1 MNYLWAF
8 MILSGVL
15 FSAFHGTIPAVT
27 GAVLDSAKEAVTLCI
42 TMTGVM
48 SFWMGLMRIAERGGV
63 IAGLSKKLKPV
74 LRFLFPQIP
83 PGHVANELIAN
94 IFGLGWA
101 ATPAGLKAMESL
113 EELEE
118 SRRKEMGTE
127 NGAAK
132 RKKGHQT
139 KPAPVPRGTANA
151 EMCTFLIMNISSL
164 QLIPVNII
172 AFRSQYGSVNPA
184 EIIGPAILAT
194 VISTITAVIFCKFAQ
209 KLTN

>member
-74 LRFLFPQIP
+74 FRFLFPQIP
-83 PGHVANELIAN
+83 PGHVANEQIAANMIAN

-118 SRRKEMGTE
+118 SRRKEME
-127 NGAAK
+127 VQNGAAK
-132 RKKGHQT
+132 RKKGHRT
-139 KPAPVPRGTANA
+139 KTSPGTAWHCQRRDVYVSDH
-151 EMCTFLIMNISSL
+151 EY
-164 QLIPVNII
+164 LIPAVDPG
-172 AFRSQYGSVNPA
+172 QYYR
-184 EIIGPAILAT
+184 L
-194 VISTITAVIFCKFAQ
+194 Q
-209 KLTN
+209 KPVWEREPGGNHRTCNTGDCY

>member
-1 MNYLWAF
+1 MC
-8 MILSGVL
+8 IR
-15 FSAFHGTIPAVT
+15 
-27 GAVLDSAKEAVTLCI
+27 DRTLCI

-63 IAGLSKKLKPV
+63 IAGLSRKLKPV

-83 PGHVANELIAN
+83 PGHVANEQIAANMIAN
-94 IFGLGWA
+94 IFVLGWA

-151 EMCTFLIMNISSL
+151 EMCTFLIMNISSM

-172 AFRSQYGSVNPA
+172 AFRSQYGLSLIHISGRLERRYQYKHNFYRGRRRAVCKNDPA
-184 EIIGPAILAT
+184 
-194 VISTITAVIFCKFAQ
+194 
-209 KLTN
+209 

>member
-42 TMTGVM
+42 TMTGV
-48 SFWMGLMRIAERGGV
+48 
-63 IAGLSKKLKPV
+63 IAGLSRKLKPV

-83 PGHVANELIAN
+83 PEHVANEQIAANMIAN

-118 SRRKEMGTE
+118 SRRKEME
-127 NGAAK
+127 VQNDAAK
-132 RKKGHQT
+132 RKKDHRT

-151 EMCTFLIMNISSL
+151 EMCTLLIMNISSL

>member
-8 MILSGVL
+8 MILSGVI

-63 IAGLSKKLKPV
+63 IAGLSRKLKPV

-83 PGHVANELIAN
+83 PGHVANEQIAANMIAN

-101 ATPAGLKAMESL
+101 AKGDGSAERCGK
-113 EELEE
+113 
-118 SRRKEMGTE
+118 KK
-127 NGAAK
+127 K
-132 RKKGHQT
+132 RSQDKT
-139 KPAPVPRGTANA
+139 SPGTAWHCQRRDVYA
-151 EMCTFLIMNISSL
+151 SDHEY
-164 QLIPVNII
+164 LIPAVDPGQYYRLQKPVWEREPGGNH
-172 AFRSQYGSVNPA
+172 RSCNTGDCY
-184 EIIGPAILAT
+184 
-194 VISTITAVIFCKFAQ
+194 
-209 KLTN
+209 

>member
-8 MILSGVL
+8 MILSGVI

-63 IAGLSKKLKPV
+63 IAGLSRKLKPV

-83 PGHVANELIAN
+83 PGHVANEQIAANMIAN

-101 ATPAGLKAMESL
+101 ATPAGLKAMERSVRG
-113 EELEE
+113 E
-118 SRRKEMGTE
+118 
-127 NGAAK
+127 
-132 RKKGHQT
+132 QT
-139 KPAPVPRGTANA
+139 KGDGDGERCSKKKKRAPDKTSPGAPRYCQRRDVYVSDH
-151 EMCTFLIMNISSL
+151 EY
-164 QLIPVNII
+164 LIPAVDPG
-172 AFRSQYGSVNPA
+172 QYYC
-184 EIIGPAILAT
+184 L
-194 VISTITAVIFCKFAQ
+194 Q
-209 KLTN
+209 KPVWEREPGGNHRTCNTGDCY